1 MSSHPDCDPDW
12 LAKQSPTYTH
22 ASSVILRSV
31 IESKPGAAIKV
42 ERIDLTEV
50 GRAMLTAGVRD
61 DYQREMVAR
70 GFGNGFVPWDAE
82 IKVKEWPKL

>member
-12 LAKQSPTYTH
+12 LAKYSATYTH
-22 ASSVILRSV
+22 ASSVVVRSV
-31 IESKPGAAIKV
+31 TESRLGAVIKV
-42 ERIDLTEV
+42 ERIELTEA
-50 GRAMLTAGVRD
+50 GRAMLTAGA
-61 DYQREMVAR
+61 YQREMIAR